1 MNNKINIAVDA
12 MGGENAPKKIL
23 DGIEHFINNK
33 NDIYFNIFGNKSV
46 IEKNM
51 PNKISKNFYN
61 IIHTDETVKD
71 EDSALTG
78 AKNKNTSMWL
88 AVDSVKSKKS
98 DKIKNMTYINPLHI
112 LYGENY
118 HYQEFN

>member
-33 NDIYFNIFGNKSV
+33 NDIYFNIFGNKSL

-51 PNKISKNFYN
+51 PKKISKNFYN
-61 IIHTDETVKD
+61 IIHTDEKVKD

-88 AVDSVKSKKS
+88 AVDSVKNKNSDIVVSAGNTGALFVVSK
-98 DKIKNMTYINPLHI
+98 
-112 LYGENY
+112 
-118 HYQEFN
+118 